1 MNNQALPPGSRV
13 YVVSYGPFRGL
24 KGTIRKVDTIAG
36 LEADEA
42 FCFYLVELEGTHNN
56 VPIWFEYDEV
66 ELVGSNLVVYDFPS
80 SSPPDCVGS
89 SKPLRFGGERSMATQ
104 RIKRS

>member
-13 YVVSYGPFRGL
+13 RVASYGPFRGL

-42 FCFYLVELEGTHNN
+42 FCFYLLELEGTHNKE
-56 VPIWFEYDEV
+56 PIWFEYDEV
-66 ELVGSNLVVYDFPS
+66 ELVGSNLVARPMGF
-80 SSPPDCVGS
+80 
-89 SKPLRFGGERSMATQ
+89 ATQ
-104 RIKRS
+104 IATHPTGRGRLQRHIKKLSHPEK